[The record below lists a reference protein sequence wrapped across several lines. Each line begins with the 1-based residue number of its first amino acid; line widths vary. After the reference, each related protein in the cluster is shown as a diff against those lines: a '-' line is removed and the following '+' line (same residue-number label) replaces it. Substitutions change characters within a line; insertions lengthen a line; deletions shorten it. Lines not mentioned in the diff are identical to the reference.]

1 MPAAIRG
8 NNHGM
13 AFYGIFSGVLA
24 EASGKPVA
32 EDETAEVALAV
43 MDIIHEHRIVDVWSN
58 ETAQNDMR
66 NAIDDY
72 FYDVL
77 RDEKGIQLT
86 ETQMD
91 DLLAQMMRLARARF
105 P

>member
-1 MPAAIRG
+1 
-8 NNHGM
+8 M

-24 EASGKPVA
+24 EASGEPVG

-77 RDEKGIQLT
+77 RDEKGINLT
-86 ETQMD
+86 EAQMD
-91 DLLAQMMRLARARF
+91 DLQAQILRLAQRRF
-105 P
+105 PQ

>member
-1 MPAAIRG
+1 MRD
-8 NNHGM
+8 
-13 AFYGIFSGVLA
+13 
-24 EASGKPVA
+24 
-32 EDETAEVALAV
+32 DETAEVALAV
-43 MDIIHEHRIVDVWSN
+43 MDIVHERHIVDVWSN

-77 RDEKGIQLT
+77 RDEKGIELT
-86 ETQMD
+86 EAQMD
-91 DLLAQMMRLARARF
+91 DLLAQIMRLAEASF

>member
-1 MPAAIRG
+1 
-8 NNHGM
+8 
-13 AFYGIFSGVLA
+13 
-24 EASGKPVA
+24 
-32 EDETAEVALAV
+32 
-43 MDIIHEHRIVDVWSN
+43 MDIIHDRHIVDVWSN